1 MLRRPLFLLFF
12 PVLLG
17 NSYGAIDLTPAITEL
32 IEDGVTYR
40 EVSCKTPE
48 GKVMFTLPP
57 GWTIRG
63 QKDRAQITG
72 PDKSSAEAVIEATPL
87 EKPEP
92 LDEAAIAK
100 FRQQVLATLPPGST
114 KITTVNEAQNSLMPG
129 GNPSFEIL
137 ITYDLWGKIFQRSAL
152 LVNGPQDRFTF
163 RFTSLKADFAPFNTN
178 FRRSLMTWRAVAARE
193 SPKSVVVTTSAKS
206 PGAN

>member
-72 PDKSSAEAVIEATPL
+72 TNRSSAEAVIEATPL

-100 FRQQVLATLPPGST
+100 FRQQVLATLPAGST
-114 KITTVNEAQNSLMPG
+114 KIATVNEAQNSLMPG
-129 GNPSFEIL
+129 GNPSFEIV

-163 RFTSLKADFAPFNTN
+163 RFTCLKADFTPLNTN
-178 FRRSLMTWRAVAARE
+178 FRRSLMTWRAVATKE
-193 SPKSVVVTTSAKS
+193 SPESVVITTSAVS